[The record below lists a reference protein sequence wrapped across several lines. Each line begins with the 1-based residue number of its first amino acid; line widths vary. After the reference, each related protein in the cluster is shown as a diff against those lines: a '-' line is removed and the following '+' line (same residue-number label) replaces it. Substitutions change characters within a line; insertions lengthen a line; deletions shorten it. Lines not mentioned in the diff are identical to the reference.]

1 MGKIS
6 VRLGLWAARLITVSF
21 LLYTAAYVIIVAL
34 FPIPHWSGLSDFS
47 NSIQEP
53 WYIIFTIC
61 QILAFITAPLFII
74 LINSIYDYTE
84 GSKKVLARAS
94 LFFTIIFAALSS
106 IHYFIQFST
115 VRLSILQNQLQGLE
129 HFIQLN
135 PVSAIA
141 AVNLLGWTLFFGLSS
156 LFIYPVFGNS
166 SLEKVLKYSFLAN
179 GIFCI
184 IGAIGYILN
193 IPVLQLLF
201 FNGMGIA
208 VIIIGITSSLL
219 FGKLEKSS
227 R

>member
-1 MGKIS
+1 
-6 VRLGLWAARLITVSF
+6 
-21 LLYTAAYVIIVAL
+21 
-34 FPIPHWSGLSDFS
+34 
-47 NSIQEP
+47 
-53 WYIIFTIC
+53 
-61 QILAFITAPLFII
+61 
-74 LINSIYDYTE
+74 
-84 GSKKVLARAS
+84 
-94 LFFTIIFAALSS
+94 
-106 IHYFIQFST
+106 
-115 VRLSILQNQLQGLE
+115 
-129 HFIQLN
+129 LN